1 MRMVNV
7 PGSSPLARGLQLH
20 HYGSKCVERI
30 IPARAG
36 FTDYRSPLWCSGQDH
51 PRSRGVYAV
60 KDTAKTLSGGSS
72 PLARGLR
79 CTMRR
84 RWGIRRIIPAR
95 AGFTFLPH
103 QGIDLI
109 GDHPRSRGVYGE
121 EICLESVTGGI
132 IPARAGFTWRG
143 RSRGGFESDHPR
155 SRGVYRARARAFM
168 PRLGSSPLARGLR
181 IHLAYANQSRRIIP
195 ARAGFTSA
203 GERPACRARD
213 HPRSRGVYKVGKR
226 WETIGYGSS
235 PLARG
240 LLNCVRGDS
249 VICGI
254 IPARAGFTLC
264 GTRIMSS
271 RRDHPRSRGVYLC
284 SPCAP

>member
-1 MRMVNV
+1 M
-7 PGSSPLARGLQLH
+7 PSTGSSPLARGLLIAA
-20 HYGSKCVERI
+20 STRR
-30 IPARAG
+30 AR
-36 FTDYRSPLWCSGQDH
+36 
-51 PRSRGVYAV
+51 
-60 KDTAKTLSGGSS
+60 
-72 PLARGLR
+72 
-79 CTMRR
+79 
-84 RWGIRRIIPAR
+84 RRIIPAR
-95 AGFTFLPH
+95 AGFTRWGSVGKPSAT
-103 QGIDLI
+103 
-109 GDHPRSRGVYGE
+109 DHPRSRGLPEVAHTRFG
-121 EICLESVTGGI
+121 SFGI
-132 IPARAGFTWRG
+132 IPARAEFTG
-143 RSRGGFESDHPR
+143 ANIL
-155 SRGVYRARARAFM
+155 YC
-168 PRLGSSPLARGLR
+168 GSIA
-181 IHLAYANQSRRIIP
+181 
-195 ARAGFTSA
+195 
-203 GERPACRARD
+203 D

>member
-1 MRMVNV
+1 MFR
-7 PGSSPLARGLQLH
+7 
-20 HYGSKCVERI
+20 
-30 IPARAG
+30 
-36 FTDYRSPLWCSGQDH
+36 DH
-51 PRSRGVYAV
+51 PRSRGVYDPNPE
-60 KDTAKTLSGGSS
+60 KDDEDPGSS

-195 ARAGFTSA
+195 ARAGFTVCLELTKS
-203 GERPACRARD
+203 RHRD
-213 HPRSRGVYKVGKR
+213 HPRSRGVYVLRAEDGNA
-226 WETIGYGSS
+226 YPGSS

-240 LLNCVRGDS
+240 LHQCIQLRHLEY
-249 VICGI
+249 GI
-254 IPARAGFTLC
+254 IPARAGFTDENPFPW
-264 GTRIMSS
+264 
-271 RRDHPRSRGVYLC
+271 RRYWDHPRSRGVYHT
-284 SPCAP
+284 